1 MSSSDSTESPP
12 FILFD
17 TPRCRARVTPHG
29 AQVCEWTPAGQSSP
43 VLFLSPLAQ
52 FARGKA
58 IRGGVPIC
66 FPWFGPHPT
75 DARKPAHGF
84 ARISAWEVE
93 NNAQDAD
100 GVARVVFRLVSNEAT
115 RSFWSADFVA
125 RLTVVLDTSLQIALE
140 VENSGSSA
148 FVYEAALH
156 NYLMVADVTKVCV
169 HGLEKTHFL
178 DRTDGLREKISG
190 DGPLAFDGEVDRTF
204 VNTAAACTVDDPVLQ
219 RRIRVQKIGSA
230 TTVVWNPGPAKG
242 LALADLGEGWRHFVC
257 VETANCGPN
266 AVHLEPGARHTMTT
280 VISAG

>member
-1 MSSSDSTESPP
+1 MESPP

-17 TPRCRARVTPHG
+17 TPRCRARLTPHG
-29 AQVCEWTPAGQSSP
+29 AQVCEWTPAGQASP

-52 FARGKA
+52 FADGKA

-75 DARKPAHGF
+75 DPRKPAHGF
-84 ARISAWEVE
+84 ARTSAWQVDDK
-93 NNAQDAD
+93 AQDAD
-100 GVARVVFRLVSNEAT
+100 GIARVVFRLVSNDAT
-115 RSFWSADFVA
+115 RLLWNADFVA

-140 VENSGSSA
+140 VENSGTGA

-156 NYLMVADVTKVCV
+156 NYLTVGDVTKVCV

-190 DGPLAFDGEVDRTF
+190 DAPLAFDGEVDRTF
-204 VNTAAACTVDDPVLQ
+204 VNTTAACTVDDPVLKRQ
-219 RRIRVQKIGSA
+219 IRVHKIGSA
-230 TTVVWNPGPAKG
+230 TSVAWNPGPAKG